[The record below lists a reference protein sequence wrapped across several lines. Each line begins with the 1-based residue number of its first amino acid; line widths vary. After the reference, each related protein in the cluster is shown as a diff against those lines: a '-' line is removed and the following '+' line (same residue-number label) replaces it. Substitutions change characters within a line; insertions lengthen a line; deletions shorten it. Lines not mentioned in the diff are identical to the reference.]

1 MTTDHCTGAMCQ
13 SPSTMDNFWVCCML
27 PCMSTLKLKV
37 CILCFSSKL
46 HHECSVRTNVPIL
59 RFQSTLFSDLVYP
72 FVMIEDLDWSCLLL
86 VQPTQTYFYH
96 ISINQTIKIGPV
108 ITMVGLNLDE
118 FMFMELS
125 SKEMH
130 S

>member
-1 MTTDHCTGAMCQ
+1 MFGQ
-13 SPSTMDNFWVCCML
+13 NQ
-27 PCMSTLKLKV
+27 
-37 CILCFSSKL
+37 
-46 HHECSVRTNVPIL
+46 RTHFTV
-59 RFQSTLFSDLVYP
+59 SEYTFSDLIYP

-130 S
+130 SKYELNDQQQKIS

>member
-1 MTTDHCTGAMCQ
+1 M
-13 SPSTMDNFWVCCML
+13 N
-27 PCMSTLKLKV
+27 
-37 CILCFSSKL
+37 
-46 HHECSVRTNVPIL
+46 VRSEPTYPFYGF
-59 RFQSTLFSDLVYP
+59 REYTFSDLIYP

-118 FMFMELS
+118 FMFMELFIFQRNAQII
-125 SKEMH
+125 
-130 S
+130 